1 MKDGRI
7 YRYNI
12 QFPRKTDLEVR
23 AGEFLETLGRRKS
36 AVIIAALNEYLD
48 HHPEL
53 LDGSH
58 SKICVSSLSLQDLE
72 GKIQAMIEERLKSID
87 RTPSPTKAEHPES
100 LSISDHQETG
110 SVCQD
115 VMDMLDDL
123 ELFTF

>member
-12 QFPRKTDLEVR
+12 QFPGKTELEVR

-72 GKIQAMIEERLKSID
+72 GKIQAMIEARLKSID
-87 RTPSPTKAEHPES
+87 RTPSPIKAEHPES
-100 LSISDHQETG
+100 LSISGHQETE

-123 ELFTF
+123 ELFTL

>member
-12 QFPRKTDLEVR
+12 QFPGKTDLEVR

-53 LDGSH
+53 LALKFSPVMLGRM
-58 SKICVSSLSLQDLE
+58 LS
-72 GKIQAMIEERLKSID
+72 
-87 RTPSPTKAEHPES
+87 P
-100 LSISDHQETG
+100 
-110 SVCQD
+110 
-115 VMDMLDDL
+115 
-123 ELFTF
+123 